1 MTSQKSDDDMINVAT
16 KLFKQKCY
24 SVEQVKN
31 LSGLFFK
38 DGGKY
43 KFFDAA
49 YPYVHDTPNYNQLE
63 SQLTDAY
70 FITRFKA
77 MIRN

>member
-1 MTSQKSDDDMINVAT
+1 MINAAT

-31 LSGLFFK
+31 LSSLFFK
-38 DGGKY
+38 DEGKY

-77 MIRN
+77 MIRNLQMPTL